1 MVASCVQEVV
11 DGIAEAGPFG
21 GEGVQGLLAGGGR
34 IIKTARRAAGGFPP
48 GGRYQPVAA
57 QAAQQRVDGAFA
69 GHHPVDLAELAD
81 QVEAVAFAAV
91 EQGQHAVLEG
101 SSPELGE
108 EGGARGFYHAVHST
122 RRSITLPA
130 RGKGGCWDYGS
141 VAACPPKR
149 WSPGNAWTSRPS
161 LQEAANR

>member
-21 GEGVQGLLAGGGR
+21 GEGVQGLLAGGGQVVV
-34 IIKTARRAAGGFPP
+34 AAWRAAGGFPP

-108 EGGARGFYHAVHST
+108 EGGARG
-122 RRSITLPA
+122 
-130 RGKGGCWDYGS
+130 KGGCWDYGS